1 MPPTQ
6 AHSNAHLH
14 TYHTLPESCL
24 FSQFSSC
31 EGGMVPYVSVC
42 LCLSFCVFFMS
53 ACILLSLY
61 CLLFPLSLSFLGPVC
76 LSLSSSLWAY
86 LSLGVSVSVTTRQP
100 VSNTLFSFLAISPC
114 LVVPLPL
121 WAGLDDMESLSHGY
135 VFRHLIMPLADT
147 SGTCFGGERSS

>member
-14 TYHTLPESCL
+14 TYHTLPESSL

-53 ACILLSLY
+53 PVSSSPSIVSFSHCLYHSLVPCVCLCLPLFGPTYLLVCLYLLPPASLSLTP
-61 CLLFPLSLSFLGPVC
+61 CFRFWPSLPVWWYLC
-76 LSLSSSLWAY
+76 LSGQGWMTWSPFLMGMC
-86 LSLGVSVSVTTRQP
+86 LGT
-100 VSNTLFSFLAISPC
+100 
-114 LVVPLPL
+114 
-121 WAGLDDMESLSHGY
+121 
-135 VFRHLIMPLADT
+135 
-147 SGTCFGGERSS
+147 